1 MGLFRRKKGSEVID
15 FTNLYNRELIK
26 QSGESAENDVVDLST
41 NQSQDTFSNS
51 DDFLSGLAGVG
62 AVADTQVQ
70 TSERIGAGPIT
81 SSLRKARQE
90 SNIHAKF
97 NEIKLKI
104 DDTDYKLNNLIEK
117 VKEIEH
123 RVRKFKGI

>member
-15 FTNLYNRELIK
+15 FTNLYNRGLIK

-41 NQSQDTFSNS
+41 NQSQNTFSNS

-62 AVADTQVQ
+62 AGADTQVQ
-70 TSERIGAGPIT
+70 TSERIGAGSIT

-90 SNIHAKF
+90 ASIHAKF